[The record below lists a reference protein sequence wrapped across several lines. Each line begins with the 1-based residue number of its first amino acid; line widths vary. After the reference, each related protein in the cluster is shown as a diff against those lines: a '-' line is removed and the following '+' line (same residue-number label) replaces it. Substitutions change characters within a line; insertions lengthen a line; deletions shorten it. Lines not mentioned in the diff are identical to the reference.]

1 VPTHS
6 SAPLGMTFQPCHPGA
21 LLVHQD
27 RGHLPCGNRRL
38 VLSVGAG
45 HNPGMRHPD
54 LNVIVGELS
63 TELQALYRERFV
75 GLWLYG
81 SQARGDA
88 SPESDIDV
96 LLVLTGLDRPA
107 LEIDRYAGI
116 LADLNLRHGVLLSVI
131 PVAQPEL
138 LEASGPFWRNARAEG
153 IAA

>member
-1 VPTHS
+1 
-6 SAPLGMTFQPCHPGA
+6 
-21 LLVHQD
+21 
-27 RGHLPCGNRRL
+27 
-38 VLSVGAG
+38 
-45 HNPGMRHPD
+45 MRHPN
-54 LNVIVGELS
+54 LELILGELS
-63 TELQALYRERFV
+63 SELKALYRERFV

-96 LLVLTGLDRPA
+96 LLVLIRLDRPA

-131 PVAQPEL
+131 PVAQSQL

-153 IAA
+153 IAAFEKRQQADYLPESSSSKFGFPQPAAC

>member
-1 VPTHS
+1 
-6 SAPLGMTFQPCHPGA
+6 
-21 LLVHQD
+21 
-27 RGHLPCGNRRL
+27 
-38 VLSVGAG
+38 
-45 HNPGMRHPD
+45 MRHPN
-54 LNVIVGELS
+54 LNQILGELS
-63 TELQALYRERFV
+63 TELKALYRERFI

-96 LLVLTGLDRPA
+96 PLVLTRLDRRA

-131 PVAQPEL
+131 PVAQSQL

-153 IAA
+153 IAAFEKRQQPD

>member
-1 VPTHS
+1 
-6 SAPLGMTFQPCHPGA
+6 MTFQPCHPGA
-21 LLVHQD
+21 LPMRQG
-27 RGHLPCGNRRL
+27 RGHLVCGNRRL
-38 VLSVGAG
+38 VLSIGAS

-54 LNVIVGELS
+54 LDLILGELS
-63 TELQALYRERFV
+63 TGLKELYRERFV

-96 LLVLTGLDRPA
+96 LLVLTRLDRPA